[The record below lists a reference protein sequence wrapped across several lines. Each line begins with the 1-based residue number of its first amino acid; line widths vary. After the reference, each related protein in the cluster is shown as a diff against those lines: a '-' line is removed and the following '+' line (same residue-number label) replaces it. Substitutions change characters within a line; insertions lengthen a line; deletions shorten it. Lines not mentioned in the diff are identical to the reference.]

1 MTNSARVDVVAQQ
14 YENWQYPEPIQ
25 DLDAW
30 LLHNWQWFD
39 PKHAHRLFWPDRDY
53 RPDLDIL
60 VAGCGTNQAAVIA
73 YNNPG
78 ARVVGIDVSE
88 PSLAHQRHLRS
99 KYSLNNLELHC
110 LPIEEVGTLQREFD
124 LVISTGVLHHMSDP
138 KAGLQALGG
147 QLKPEGVAALM
158 VYASYGRIGVEM
170 LKGVFSDMGLRQDKA
185 SLAILKAVLAALP
198 KDHPVQSYIAMAP
211 DLAFDA
217 GLIDTFLH
225 GRDRNFTV
233 PECLE
238 LVNAAGLVFQDWFFK
253 SPYHPDLTV
262 NDAFHASVAS
272 LPLQTQ
278 WAVMERIQHRNGCHF
293 FTACRPQRPAA
304 HYRIDFQ
311 SEAWREAI
319 PEFRYRCGLEGDAIR
334 RTDWRRV
341 LDPQDL
347 ALVQAVN
354 GRRTLGDIVRL
365 AAGQPAHHKRQPQ
378 AIEEHAR
385 SLFQSLWQS
394 DFLAFCLGSG
404 PKTESLPKP
413 AAQLPAAQARRP
425 RICLNMIV
433 RNESHVVGALIDSVA
448 RYIDTW
454 VIVDTGSDDG
464 TPDLIRR
471 LMAGHGIA
479 GQLHERPW
487 HNFGHNRS
495 EAIALAQGQADYIW
509 VMDADDVLEGEVDF
523 AGLDA
528 DAYSMQFRDGTHYWR
543 LQLFRDGLPW
553 RYAGV
558 LHEVAACDTPYR
570 QERLEGNYHIHS
582 RRLGSRNRDPLKYAR
597 DAEILLAEV
606 QRNPEDARSVFY
618 LAQSYRDAGD
628 HQLALQW
635 YRRRAE
641 MAGWKEEVYCALFEA
656 ARAMERLD
664 LPWPDV
670 QDAYMQSWHY
680 RPTRAEPLHAIAH
693 RCRVDGDYRTGHQ
706 FAMLAATLMLPTDDL
721 LFVDASV
728 YHWRALDEAAVCASW
743 LGWWEE
749 TFDHCQHI
757 LARDDLPPEDRQ
769 RILANRELARQRG
782 SL

>member
-1 MTNSARVDVVAQQ
+1 MKLSPQVDVVAQQ
-14 YENWQYPEPIQ
+14 YQKWQYPEPIQ

-30 LLHNWQWFD
+30 LVNNWQWFD
-39 PKHAHRLFWPDRDY
+39 PKHAHRLFWPNRDF

-60 VAGCGTNQAAVIA
+60 IAGCGTNQAAVIA

-88 PSLAHQRHLRS
+88 PSLDHQRHLRS
-99 KYSLNNLELHC
+99 KYSLNNLELLC
-110 LPIEEVGTLQREFD
+110 LPIEEVSSLQREFD
-124 LVISTGVLHHMSDP
+124 LVISTGVLHHMADP
-138 KAGLQALGG
+138 KAGLQALAG
-147 QLKPEGVAALM
+147 QLKPEGVAAIM

-170 LKGVFSDMGLRQDKA
+170 LKGVFSDMGLRQDEA
-185 SLAILKAVLAALP
+185 SLSILKAAIATLP

-225 GRDRNFTV
+225 GRDRNYTV
-233 PECLE
+233 SECLE
-238 LVNAAGLVFQDWFFK
+238 LVSAAGLVFQDWFFK
-253 SPYHPDLTV
+253 SPYHPDLTT
-262 NDAFHASVAS
+262 NDPFHAGVAS
-272 LPLQTQ
+272 LPLELQ
-278 WAVMERIQHRNGCHF
+278 WSVMERIQHQNGCHF
-293 FTACRPQRPAA
+293 FTACRAQRPTAS
-304 HYRIDFQ
+304 YRIDFQ
-311 SEAWREAI
+311 TDAWRAAI
-319 PEFRYRCGLEGDAIR
+319 PEFRYRCGLEGNVVR
-334 RTDWRRV
+334 RPGWSRV
-341 LDPQDL
+341 LEPRDL
-347 ALVQAVN
+347 AMVQAIN
-354 GRRTLGDIVRL
+354 GRRSLGEIVRL
-365 AAGQPAHHKRQPQ
+365 VGSQSVPDRRKPQ
-378 AIEEHAR
+378 ALEEQGR

-394 DFLAFCLGSG
+394 DFLAFFLDSEQ
-404 PKTESLPKP
+404 PDASLPRP
-413 AAQLPAAQARRP
+413 TAQSPDQAPRRP

-433 RNESHVVGALIDSVA
+433 RNESHIIHKLIDSVA
-448 RYIDTW
+448 EHIDTW

-471 LMAGHGIA
+471 LMAERGIP
-479 GQLHERPW
+479 GELHERPW

-558 LHEVAACDTPYR
+558 LHEVAVCDTPHR

-582 RRLGSRNRDPLKYAR
+582 RRLGSRNLDPLKYAR
-597 DAEILLAEV
+597 DADILLAEV

-618 LAQSYRDAGD
+618 LAQSYRDAGNNE
-628 HQLALQW
+628 QALKW
-635 YRRRAE
+635 YKRRAE
-641 MAGWKEEVYCALFEA
+641 MAGWQEEVYCALFEA
-656 ARAMERLD
+656 ARAMEHLG

-670 QDAYMQSWHY
+670 QDAYVRAWNY
-680 RPTRAEPLHAIAH
+680 RPTRAEPLYAIAH
-693 RCRVDGDYRTGHQ
+693 RCRVDGDYSTGYQ
-706 FAMLAATLMLPTDDL
+706 FATQAASLLLPAEDL
-721 LFVDASV
+721 LFVDNSV

-749 TFDHCQHI
+749 TFDHCQVI
-757 LARDDLPPEDRQ
+757 LARDDIPAEDQQ
-769 RILANRELARQRG
+769 RIVSNLELARQRG
-782 SL
+782 GL